1 MTNTGG
7 SFSSCMLILVD
18 TLTES
23 MLSVTVKVTLKY
35 LSLIIS
41 KSNTAPGLTY
51 SVKAV
56 NDIMIYKLELIY

>member
-1 MTNTGG
+1 
-7 SFSSCMLILVD
+7 MLILVD

-51 SVKAV
+51 NVKAV
-56 NDIMIYKLELIY
+56 NDIMIYKLELIYQFL